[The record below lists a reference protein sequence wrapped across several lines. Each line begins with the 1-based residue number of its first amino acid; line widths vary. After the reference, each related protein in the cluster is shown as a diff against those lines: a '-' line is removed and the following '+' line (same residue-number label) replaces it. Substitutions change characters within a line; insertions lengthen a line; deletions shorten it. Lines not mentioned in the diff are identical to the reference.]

1 MNDFQRDFP
10 FGMAKKHVTLG
21 LVQSNPV
28 DEFQYEYR
36 YPADCQY
43 IDRIRTSYTPDNRQT
58 VVDFEI
64 RRDTT
69 GRVIWTNQVDAILDY
84 QVIETDS
91 SRYQVDFV
99 LAFSY
104 RLAELI
110 APRITKGDPFKLG
123 PQAAANYD
131 KAKRKAQAA
140 SLNEQQEPE
149 PAQSEFVRAQFEE
162 TLYPL
167 GAEWTAHPDNKD
179 IF

>member
-1 MNDFQRDFP
+1 M
-10 FGMAKKHVTLG
+10 
-21 LVQSNPV
+21 
-28 DEFQYEYR
+28 
-36 YPADCQY
+36 
-43 IDRIRTSYTPDNRQT
+43 
-58 VVDFEI
+58 
-64 RRDTT
+64 
-69 GRVIWTNQVDAILDY
+69 DAILDY
-84 QVIETDS
+84 QIIETDS

-110 APRITKGDPFKLG
+110 APRITAGDPFGLG
-123 PQAAANYD
+123 PKAAANYE
-131 KAKRKAQAA
+131 KSKRKAWAA

-167 GAEWTAHPDNKD
+167 GAEWSAHPDNKD